1 MRLIARYD
9 GNDVDVIV
17 ERHGSGYTVKVG
29 EKVIEADLV
38 DAGPALRSLRLANG
52 TQFSITHHREGATH
66 QVTLA
71 DSTFYVDITDPLS
84 LKRSKRED
92 EAGGGGV
99 IKALMP
105 GRIVRILVKAG
116 DVVRKGTGVMIL
128 EAMKMENEIHAPADG
143 TVDEI
148 FVTAGQTV
156 EAGADLIH
164 VAPL

>member
-9 GNDVDVIV
+9 GNDIEVVV
-17 ERHGSGYTVKVG
+17 ERHGSGYTVKLG
-29 EKVIEADLV
+29 DRVIEADLV
-38 DAGPALRSLRLANG
+38 DAGPALRSLRLADG
-52 TQFSITHHREGATH
+52 TQFSLTHHREGNTH

-84 LKRSKRED
+84 LKRGRRED

-105 GRIVRILVKAG
+105 GRIVRILVEAG
-116 DVVRKGTGVMIL
+116 DVVRKGQGVMIL
-128 EAMKMENEIHAPADG
+128 EAMKMENELHAQADG

-148 FVTAGQTV
+148 FVTSGQTV
-156 EAGADLIH
+156 EAGADLLH

>member
-9 GNDVDVIV
+9 GNDIEVVV
-17 ERHGSGYTVKVG
+17 ERHGSAYRVKLG
-29 EKVIEADLV
+29 DRWIEADLA
-38 DAGPALRSLRLANG
+38 DAGPALRSLRLADG
-52 TQFSITHHREGATH
+52 TQFSLTHHREGNTH

-71 DSTFYVDITDPLS
+71 DSTFFVDITDPLS
-84 LKRSKRED
+84 LKRGRRED

-105 GRIVRILVKAG
+105 GRIVRILVNAG
-116 DVVRKGTGVMIL
+116 DVVSKGQGVMIL
-128 EAMKMENEIHAPADG
+128 EAMKMENEIHAAADG

-156 EAGADLIH
+156 EAGADLLH

>member
-9 GNDVDVIV
+9 GKDIEVVV
-17 ERHGSGYTVKVG
+17 ERHGAGYRVQLG
-29 EKVIEADLV
+29 DRSIEADLA

-52 TQFSITHHREGATH
+52 TQFSLTHHREGSTH

-84 LKRSKRED
+84 LKRGRRED
-92 EAGGGGV
+92 EAGAGGV

-105 GRIVRILVKAG
+105 GRIVRILVNAG
-116 DVVRKGTGVMIL
+116 DVVRKGQGVMIL

-156 EAGADLIH
+156 EAGADLVH